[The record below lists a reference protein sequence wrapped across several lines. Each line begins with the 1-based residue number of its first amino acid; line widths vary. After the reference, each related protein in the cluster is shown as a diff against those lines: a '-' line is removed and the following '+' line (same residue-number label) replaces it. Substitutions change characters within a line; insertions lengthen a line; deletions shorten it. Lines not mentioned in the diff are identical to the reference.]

1 MLSEVLYPLRDA
13 FIGFNLFKYI
23 TFRTAGAAITSL
35 VLTWILLP
43 PYIKRFAIPERI
55 SEDVPENHRA
65 KEGTPSSGGIII
77 LAAVLVATLLW
88 ARPLLITWLA
98 VGSMAYLGLMGLAD
112 DLLKRKGDKKRG
124 MPKRVKLL
132 FQFTLAVL
140 VAIGLYYAYPDKAFV
155 LQFPFVKTL
164 YLNLGF
170 FYALFILFVF
180 VGTVNSVNLTDGL
193 DGLAAGAAVP
203 VFVALGGMA
212 YAAGHAKLSAYL
224 QVLNLPGAGELAV
237 FSGAVLGALM
247 GFLWFNAYPA
257 EVFMGDVGSQ
267 ALGGAM
273 AMVAIGAKQEITL
286 AIAAGLFVLEAL
298 SVIIQ
303 VAYFRLTGGKRVFR
317 CAPLHHHFE
326 LGGWPEPKVVVRFW
340 VLSALFATF
349 ALATLKLR

>member
-1 MLSEVLYPLRDA
+1 MLAELLYPLRDA
-13 FIGFNLFKYI
+13 FVGFNLFKYI
-23 TFRTAGAAITSL
+23 TFRTAGAAVTAL
-35 VLTWILLP
+35 LLTLLLLP
-43 PYIKRFAIPERI
+43 PFIKRFSIPERI
-55 SEDVPENHRA
+55 SEDVPERHLS
-65 KEGTPSSGGIII
+65 KEGTPSSGGVVIV
-77 LAAVLVATLLW
+77 LAVLLSALLW
-88 ARPLLITWLA
+88 AKPVLPTWLA
-98 VGSMAYLGLMGLAD
+98 VGSTLYLGLMGLAD
-112 DLLKRKGDKKRG
+112 DLLKRRGDKKKG
-124 MPKRVKLL
+124 MSKRVKLL
-132 FQFTLAVL
+132 LQLVLAVL
-140 VAIGLYYAYPDKAFV
+140 VALGLYYAYPEKAFLV
-155 LQFPFVKTL
+155 QFPFVKTL

-180 VGTVNSVNLTDGL
+180 VGTVNSVNLADGL

-212 YAAGHAKLSAYL
+212 YAAGHLKLSSYL
-224 QVLNLPGAGELAV
+224 QVLYLPGAGELAV
-237 FSGAVLGALM
+237 FAGAVLGALM

-273 AMVAIGAKQEITL
+273 AITAIMAKQEITL

>member
-1 MLSEVLYPLRDA
+1 MLAELLYPLRDY

-23 TFRTAGAAITSL
+23 TFRTAGAAVTAL
-35 VLTWILLP
+35 LLTWALLP
-43 PYIKRFAIPERI
+43 PFIRRFSIPERI
-55 SEDVPENHRA
+55 SEHVPERHKV

-77 LAAVLVATLLW
+77 LFSVLLATFLW
-88 ARPLLITWLA
+88 AKPILPTWLA
-98 VGSMAYLGLMGLAD
+98 LGSMAYLGAMGLAD
-112 DLLKRKGDKKRG
+112 DVLKRKGDKKRG
-124 MPKRVKLL
+124 MPKRVKLA
-132 FQFTLAVL
+132 FQFALAVL
-140 VAIGLYYAYPDKAFV
+140 VALGLYHAYPEKAFL
-155 LQFPFVKTL
+155 LQVPFAKFL
-164 YLNLGF
+164 YINLGF

-180 VGTVNSVNLTDGL
+180 VGTVNAVNLTDGL
-193 DGLAAGAAVP
+193 DGLAAGAAAP

-212 YAAGHAKLSAYL
+212 YAAGHAKLSSYL
-224 QVLNLPGAGELAV
+224 QILHLPGAGELAV
-237 FSGAVLGALM
+237 FSGAVLGSLL

-273 AMVAIGAKQEITL
+273 AIVAIMSKEELTL

-298 SVIIQ
+298 SVLVQ
-303 VAYFRLTGGKRVFR
+303 VAYFRATGGKRVFR